1 MYLKISGQ
9 ANKVDKKL
17 IRQAVKYYAE
27 YLMPVKIL
35 RDLDL
40 VISIEPDFRRDNQ
53 SMAECVNETTV
64 GASREF
70 TIIID
75 ADLRK
80 RDFLLTLA
88 HELVHVK
95 QYAKRELT
103 YNQKLKSHRFDKKYY
118 GKDYFYYERPWE
130 IEAFGREL
138 GLYNMFMEKVRTVN
152 AKSSRVN

>member
-1 MYLKISGQ
+1 MYLKISGH
-9 ANKVDKKL
+9 ASKVDKKL
-17 IRQAVKYYAE
+17 VRQAVKYFAE
-27 YLMPVKIL
+27 YLMPAKTL

-40 VISIEPDFRRDNQ
+40 VISIEQDYRKNCQ
-53 SMAECVNETTV
+53 SMAECINETNI

-103 YNQKLKSHRFDKKYY
+103 YNQRLKSHRFDKKYY
-118 GKDYFYYERPWE
+118 GKDYFYWERPWE

-138 GLYNMFMEKVRTVN
+138 GLYNMFMQSIK
-152 AKSSRVN
+152 K